1 VIVVVGQSEIARQ
14 VDFDAMA
21 LADGDRWQ
29 NVEELV
35 QNLRGRL
42 GHASRKSLTHKVSAG
57 CREGA
62 AGSGFGDG
70 SQNTDGERDAEDA
83 QVVIVDLIAQP
94 RVADLV
100 ETFELVEAN

>member
-1 VIVVVGQSEIARQ
+1 
-14 VDFDAMA
+14 MA
-21 LADGDRWQ
+21 LADCDRWQ

-42 GHASRKSLTHKVSAG
+42 SHASRKSLTHDVCAG

-62 AGSGFGDG
+62 ARSGFGDG

-83 QVVIVDLIAQP
+83 QVVVVHLIAQP
-94 RVADLV
+94 GVADLV
-100 ETFELVEAN
+100 ETFELVEVDGETVRHE